1 MKLVYIALI
10 FFVFK
15 INAEEKY
22 SRNAFH
28 FNSYSTN
35 TNIGYYTK
43 KYCKTNIDHVV
54 SLKDAFDSGAFNW
67 TLEQKK
73 DFANDKENHVPSCYR
88 INSSKGSATPKDF
101 LRRSNDKKGLEY
113 EIINFCD
120 YVNIYFNIK
129 KKYNLSFKNNDT
141 DLFNKCFIKLK
152 N

>member
-1 MKLVYIALI
+1 MKSLYIALI
-10 FFVFK
+10 FFIVFK

-28 FNSYSTN
+28 FHSYSTN

-73 DFANDKENHVPSCYR
+73 DLKSHENT
-88 INSSKGSATPKDF
+88 K
-101 LRRSNDKKGLEY
+101 
-113 EIINFCD
+113 
-120 YVNIYFNIK
+120 
-129 KKYNLSFKNNDT
+129 
-141 DLFNKCFIKLK
+141 
-152 N
+152 